1 MSIWLLSESIHVS
14 RGGSWLGD
22 PQYARVADRS
32 SGGLGRRS
40 NRLGVR
46 LARRVS

>member
-1 MSIWLLSESIHVS
+1 MSIWLPSRSSHVS

-22 PQYARVADRS
+22 PHFARVAARS
-32 SGGLGRRS
+32 SGAPGRRS

-46 LARRVS
+46 FVRRCT